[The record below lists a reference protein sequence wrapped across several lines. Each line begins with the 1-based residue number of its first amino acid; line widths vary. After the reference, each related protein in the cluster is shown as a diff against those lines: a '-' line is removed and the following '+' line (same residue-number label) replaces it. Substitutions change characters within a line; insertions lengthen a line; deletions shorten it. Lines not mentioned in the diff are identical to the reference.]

1 VIARVLPRTARMVRE
16 SNAAALNGF
25 PPPHVAGLGATLFT
39 DHLISVEVAGAILFV
54 ALVGAVCIAT
64 PKPPIRPQVPPST
77 SV

>member
-1 VIARVLPRTARMVRE
+1 MNPESSIAAT
-16 SNAAALNGF
+16 NGF

-39 DHLISVEVAGAILFV
+39 DHLISVEIAGAILFV

-77 SV
+77 TG